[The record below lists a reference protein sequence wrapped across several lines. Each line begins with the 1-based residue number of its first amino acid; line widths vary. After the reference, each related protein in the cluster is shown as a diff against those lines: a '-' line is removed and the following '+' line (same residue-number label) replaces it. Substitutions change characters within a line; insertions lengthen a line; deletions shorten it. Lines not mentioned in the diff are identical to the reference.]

1 MEDGG
6 GLPKHY
12 HPIQE
17 ETWWWCTARFASTST
32 VPGGRFPEDG
42 KVVVRPGIV
51 HGLENRSGA
60 EAHLREVRPP
70 LDLQEFLTES
80 AWAAREGLFMKGG
93 ILRSGAARS
102 GLRRSSRST
111 RTRP

>member
-17 ETWWWCTARFASTST
+17 ETWWVVHGEVRFHLDGSWRTL
-32 VPGGRFPEDG
+32 RPEDG

-51 HGLENRSGA
+51 HGLENAAAPRRTCGV
-60 EAHLREVRPP
+60 VRPP
-70 LDLQEFLTES
+70 MDLQEFLTES
-80 AWAAREGLFMKGG
+80 AWAPAKAC
-93 ILRSGAARS
+93 S
-102 GLRRSSRST
+102 
-111 RTRP
+111 